1 MTPDAN
7 RAAGNGPATTPSTLS
22 SLDESGNLERGP
34 FDFRE
39 ARKSAPRGAR
49 AFLWITG
56 VLATAITL
64 GFLYHRYAPS
74 VEMIAGSDL
83 NTTKS
88 GITNRLQTPQLRK
101 PLPARKPEEPVK
113 PVPAPLPII
122 VQATPPAPSMADLV
136 ADRQLASPLQAGGN
150 EQSSAN
156 QNTSQNARQNARNQT
171 SASAM
176 QDAGPLADKLRPL
189 ELVPSVAGQ
198 LGNRNFLI
206 TQGTMIE
213 CALITRLVTTQPGL
227 LTCLATHDI
236 MSANGM
242 VKLIDRGTK
251 FTGYQSNGMTQGQ
264 ARAFVTWNRLETPTG
279 VILNLASPGTGP
291 LGEAGVSGY
300 VDNHFW
306 DRFGNAILLSLIG
319 DLGAWATNQG
329 QRGDNNVSFDTTLNG
344 GQEVITTIL
353 ERSLDIP
360 PTLYKNQGE
369 RIGIMVARDLD
380 FSLVYDLKPTPTPTR
395 TPAFTPINTS
405 IR

>member
-7 RAAGNGPATTPSTLS
+7 RAANDGSTTTPSTLS
-22 SLDESGNLERGP
+22 SLDETGNLERGP

-74 VEMIAGSDL
+74 VEMIASSDL

-88 GITNRLQTPQLRK
+88 GITNRLETPQLRK
-101 PLPARKPEEPVK
+101 TLPARKPEEPAK

-122 VQATPPAPSMADLV
+122 IQATPPAPSMADLV

-150 EQSSAN
+150 EQSNGNQSAR
-156 QNTSQNARQNARNQT
+156 AQT
-171 SASAM
+171 VASAM

-380 FSLVYDLKPTPTPTR
+380 FSLVYDLKTTPALTPTN
-395 TPAFTPINTS
+395 AS

>member
-7 RAAGNGPATTPSTLS
+7 RTANDGPATTPSTLS

-74 VEMIAGSDL
+74 VEMIASSDL

-88 GITNRLQTPQLRK
+88 GITNRLETPQLRK
-101 PLPARKPEEPVK
+101 TLPARKPEEPAK

-150 EQSSAN
+150 EQSSGN
-156 QNTSQNARQNARNQT
+156 QNARQNARTQT
-171 SASAM
+171 GASAM

-380 FSLVYDLKPTPTPTR
+380 FSLVYDLKTTPALTPTN
-395 TPAFTPINTS
+395 AS

>member
-1 MTPDAN
+1 MTTDAN
-7 RAAGNGPATTPSTLS
+7 RTAGNGSTTTPSTLS
-22 SLDESGNLERGP
+22 SLEETGNLERGP

-74 VEMIAGSDL
+74 VEMIASSDL

-88 GITNRLQTPQLRK
+88 GITNRLETPQLRK
-101 PLPARKPEEPVK
+101 KLPARIPEEPAK
-113 PVPAPLPII
+113 PAPLPVI

-150 EQSSAN
+150 EQSSGN
-156 QNTSQNARQNARNQT
+156 QNARQNARTQT
-171 SASAM
+171 GASAM

-380 FSLVYDLKPTPTPTR
+380 FSLVYDLKTTPTR
-395 TPAFTPINTS
+395 TPAFTPTNTS

>member
-7 RAAGNGPATTPSTLS
+7 RTANDGATTTQSTLS
-22 SLDESGNLERGP
+22 SFDETSNLERRP
-34 FDFRE
+34 FDFSE
-39 ARKSAPRGAR
+39 TRKSVPRGAR
-49 AFLWITG
+49 AFLWITS
-56 VLATAITL
+56 VLATTITL

-74 VEMIAGSDL
+74 VEMIASSDL

-88 GITNRLQTPQLRK
+88 GITNRLETPQLRK
-101 PLPARKPEEPVK
+101 KLSARIPEEPVK
-113 PVPAPLPII
+113 PAPLPVI
-122 VQATPPAPSMADLV
+122 VQATPPAASMADLV

-156 QNTSQNARQNARNQT
+156 QNARQNARTQT
-171 SASAM
+171 GASAM

-380 FSLVYDLKPTPTPTR
+380 FSLVYDLKPTP
-395 TPAFTPINTS
+395 INTS

>member
-1 MTPDAN
+1 MTPDAIQTAN
-7 RAAGNGPATTPSTLS
+7 DESTTTPSTLS
-22 SLDESGNLERGP
+22 SLGETGNLERGP

-74 VEMIAGSDL
+74 VEMIASSDL

-88 GITNRLQTPQLRK
+88 GITNRLETPQLRK
-101 PLPARKPEEPVK
+101 TLPARKPEEPAK

-150 EQSSAN
+150 EQSNAN
-156 QNTSQNARQNARNQT
+156 QSARAQT
-171 SASAM
+171 VASPM

-380 FSLVYDLKPTPTPTR
+380 FSLVYDLKTTPTR
-395 TPAFTPINTS
+395 TPAFTPTNTS

>member
-1 MTPDAN
+1 MTTDMNPADNGSAGLSSEQRSATAN
-7 RAAGNGPATTPSTLS
+7 QSIDLDRGPADFGDTP
-22 SLDESGNLERGP
+22 
-34 FDFRE
+34 
-39 ARKSAPRGAR
+39 KSAPRGAR

-56 VLATAITL
+56 LLATAITL
-64 GFLYHRYAPS
+64 GFMYHRYGPS
-74 VEMIAGSDL
+74 EEAVASSDI
-83 NTTKS
+83 NTTQS
-88 GITNRLQTPQLRK
+88 GITNRLETPQLRK
-101 PLPARKPEEPVK
+101 PLPTRTPEPATQ
-113 PVPAPLPII
+113 PAPAPLPII
-122 VQATPPAPSMADLV
+122 VQATPATPSAADV
-136 ADRQLASPLQAGGN
+136 ITERRLASPLQAGGN
-150 EQSSAN
+150 EQAAAN
-156 QNTSQNARQNARNQT
+156 QRVRAQT
-171 SASAM
+171 VSSPM

-189 ELVPSVAGQ
+189 ELAPSVAGQ
-198 LGNRNFLI
+198 LGDRNFLI

-213 CALITRLVTTQPGL
+213 CALQTRLVTTQPGL

-251 FTGYQSNGMTQGQ
+251 FTGYQSNGITQGQ

-279 VILNLASPGTGP
+279 VILNLGSPGTGP
-291 LGEAGVSGY
+291 LGEAGVGGY

-319 DLGAWATNQG
+319 DLGVWATNQS
-329 QRGDNNVSFDTTLNG
+329 QRGDNNVTFDTTLNG

-380 FSLVYDLKPTPTPTR
+380 FSQVYDLKPTHL
-395 TPAFTPINTS
+395 ANTV
-405 IR
+405 R